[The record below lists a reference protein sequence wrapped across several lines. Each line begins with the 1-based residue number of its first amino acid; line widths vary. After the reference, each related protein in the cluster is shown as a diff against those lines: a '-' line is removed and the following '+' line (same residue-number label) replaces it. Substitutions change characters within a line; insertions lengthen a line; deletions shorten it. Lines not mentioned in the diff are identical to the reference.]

1 MNEIRPTVAPSHGSA
16 SGLAPSHWVMRHL
29 PALPADAPA
38 QRLLDIACGGG
49 RHTRLAL
56 DRGYAVTAIDRD
68 TSGVADLAADLGL
81 RIITADLEAPLPGT
95 STAPWPLPGETFDVV
110 VVTNYLWR
118 PLFPAILDAVGPNG
132 TLIYETFAVG
142 QERLGR
148 PSNPDFLLRPGELIA
163 VIAGRLTP
171 IAFEHVRLGD
181 PKLGQDRIVQRLV
194 AVGPQHAIL
203 VDPLKM
209 PLTTTPA
216 TMELPR

>member
-16 SGLAPSHWVMRHL
+16 SGLAPSDWVMRHL
-29 PALPADAPA
+29 PALPADAPS

-68 TSGVADLAADLGL
+68 TSGVVDLGA

-118 PLFPAILDAVGPNG
+118 PLFPAILDAVSPNG

-148 PSNPDFLLRPGELIA
+148 PSNRDFLLRPGELIA
-163 VIAGRLTP
+163 TVAGRLTP
-171 IAFEHVRLGD
+171 LAFEHVRLGD
-181 PKLGQDRIVQRLV
+181 PKLGQNRIVQRLV
-194 AVGPQHAIL
+194 AVGPRHPFL
-203 VDPLKM
+203 VDPLQM
-209 PLTTTPA
+209 PLTTMPP